1 MATWKLLLKTTFV
14 VVPVTI
20 TFTDVVASF
29 SKVIGVSM
37 QPLLNPDC
45 NRGQNDWVLQNRL
58 AANQTLHRGD
68 IITFITPYDPKQL
81 AVKRIV
87 GVQGDIVRSK
97 NKNKRTHIPV
107 NYVWVEGDNSKYSH
121 DSNSYGPVSRSL
133 ITAKATHVVWPPSRW
148 QKLDSVEIASDRVLK
163 HEQYALQL

>member
-1 MATWKLLLKTTFV
+1 MWVKMATWKLLLKTTFV

-58 AANQTLHRGD
+58 AANQTLQRGD
-68 IITFITPYDPKQL
+68 IITFMSGMRHLDIKKYKKIQL
-81 AVKRIV
+81 AKFEIQFVLHW
-87 GVQGDIVRSK
+87 
-97 NKNKRTHIPV
+97 RT
-107 NYVWVEGDNSKYSH
+107 
-121 DSNSYGPVSRSL
+121 RSL
-133 ITAKATHVVWPPSRW
+133 
-148 QKLDSVEIASDRVLK
+148 VES
-163 HEQYALQL
+163 